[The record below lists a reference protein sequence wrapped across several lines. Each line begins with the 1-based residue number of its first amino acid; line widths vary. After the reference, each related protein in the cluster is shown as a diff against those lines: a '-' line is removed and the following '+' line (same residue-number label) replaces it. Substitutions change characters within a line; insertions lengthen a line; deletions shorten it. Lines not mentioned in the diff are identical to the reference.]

1 MYKRTLQ
8 ELNLLDDFLMTSLIL
23 HPTYG
28 EKFSRLLLKIIFG
41 KEFDKLRII
50 PQKVYYGSDT
60 TLHGTRLD
68 VYLEEEIE
76 DLDSLEL
83 ATIYDVEVDQ
93 NDASEDVQALPR
105 RVRFYHAKIDATSL
119 QSGVDYNVLKNV
131 VIIMIM
137 PYDPFGQDHMM
148 YTVSNRILEL
158 PDHPYEDGART
169 IFLYTKGTKGNLSEN
184 IKQLLHYME
193 DTRNENAKN
202 EDLRNIQE
210 MVDVVKE
217 NRELRTNYM
226 KLYEK
231 EQRFIRQINKEHQ
244 RAERERQRAEQ
255 EQQRADA
262 LANELTRLK
271 EELYKR
277 NISLQE

>member
-1 MYKRTLQ
+1 
-8 ELNLLDDFLMTSLIL
+8 
-23 HPTYG
+23 
-28 EKFSRLLLKIIFG
+28 
-41 KEFDKLRII
+41 
-50 PQKVYYGSDT
+50 
-60 TLHGTRLD
+60 
-68 VYLEEEIE
+68 
-76 DLDSLEL
+76 
-83 ATIYDVEVDQ
+83 
-93 NDASEDVQALPR
+93 
-105 RVRFYHAKIDATSL
+105 
-119 QSGVDYNVLKNV
+119 
-131 VIIMIM
+131 M

-210 MVDVVKE
+210 MVDAVKE

-255 EQQRADA
+255 ECQRADA
-262 LANELTRLK
+262 LANELARLK

>member
-93 NDASEDVQALPR
+93 NDASEDVQTLPR

-210 MVDVVKE
+210 MVDAVKE